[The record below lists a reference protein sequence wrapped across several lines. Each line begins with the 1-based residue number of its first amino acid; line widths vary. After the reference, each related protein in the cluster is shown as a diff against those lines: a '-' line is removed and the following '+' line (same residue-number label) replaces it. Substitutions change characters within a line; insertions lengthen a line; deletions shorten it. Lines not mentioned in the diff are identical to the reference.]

1 MAVFTDFE
9 ILVGTYEEYV
19 IGYKLVPQ
27 IKPSI
32 NYDLVQN
39 FVVKAH
45 LGPVRCITTG
55 KNYQEKCLMNPHCLF
70 PRFKV
75 CHQRGQ

>member
-1 MAVFTDFE
+1 MAVFPDFE
-9 ILVGTYEEYV
+9 ISVGTYAEYV
-19 IGYKLVPQ
+19 IEYKLVPQ

-55 KNYQEKCLMNPHCLF
+55 KRQTSFNSNVLF
-70 PRFKV
+70 VQFSRFQV
-75 CHQRGQ
+75 CH

>member
-55 KNYQEKCLMNPHCLF
+55 RYYYKCLINPHSMFL
-70 PRFKV
+70 RFKV
-75 CHQRGQ
+75 CH

>member
-55 KNYQEKCLMNPHCLF
+55 KY
-70 PRFKV
+70 
-75 CHQRGQ
+75 